1 MAYKQS
7 GNPFKK
13 KVMTKKELK
22 ESSKGSGF
30 FGQQKKS
37 GPYSTVK
44 GDLMSGTD
52 AGLGEFGKTD
62 TKIGGIRRRSG
73 KQVVFGGQSDR
84 PGQRDGFGAV
94 GVGRSLD
101 KVMTDKPKASSRV
114 SADMPA
120 VDVKPKRRRRRK
132 TVTEQAREAKGD
144 RLSRRQKKRLSKGGA
159 KSQRQ
164 LDRIKR
170 RAARRARRA

>member
-13 KVMTKKELK
+13 RSIKMIDRENNVFG
-22 ESSKGSGF
+22 SKSPT
-30 FGQQKKS
+30 

-44 GDLMSGTD
+44 GDLMSGRD

-62 TKIGGIRRRSG
+62 TKIGGRRKSG
-73 KQVVFGGQSDR
+73 KQVVFGGKSDR
-84 PGQRDGFGAV
+84 PGQREGFGAV

-120 VDVKPKRRRRRK
+120 VDVKPRRRRRRK
-132 TVTEQAREAKGD
+132 TVTEQAREAKGS

>member
-62 TKIGGIRRRSG
+62 TKIGGIRRSG

-101 KVMTDKPKASSRV
+101 KAMTDKPKASSRV
-114 SADMPA
+114 SSDMPA
-120 VDVKPKRRRRRK
+120 VDVTAPKTSSRKEMRQKRRSQRKLERDQRRTARRK
-132 TVTEQAREAKGD
+132 RRLAARE
-144 RLSRRQKKRLSKGGA
+144 
-159 KSQRQ
+159 
-164 LDRIKR
+164 
-170 RAARRARRA
+170 ARRARIA

>member
-62 TKIGGIRRRSG
+62 TKIGGIRRSG

-120 VDVKPKRRRRRK
+120 VEVKPRRRRRK
-132 TVTEQAREAKGD
+132 TVTEQAREAKGS